1 MEYLVQAANQMYT
14 ALPGLQQMMQ
24 PPSIDPLSLLVLC
37 NNELY
42 PVHEETEHILH
53 WMMASHSK
61 AVQKNRRK
69 KSNQLCLQTGYFQIL
84 KSFVTELFD
93 LWQSY

>member
-14 ALPGLQQMMQ
+14 GLPGLQQMMQ
-24 PPSIDPLSLLVLC
+24 PPSIDPLSLLALY

-61 AVQKNRRK
+61 AVPKNRRK
-69 KSNQLCLQTGYFQIL
+69 KVSNCHQIGYFQIL
-84 KSFVTELFD
+84 KLFVTELFY
-93 LWQSY
+93 LWQSF